1 MTKKIAFLMFLMLFG
16 ANITTN
22 LLAQSVKE
30 FKKEHEQA
38 KLYLREG
45 NYSPAKALFAEL
57 QKPHKNNFFAEN
69 SYYFYALA
77 CFKDKN
83 LSDAEKS
90 LNKMLT
96 QYPDYHKK
104 DEVFY
109 LLANIAFE
117 KKEDNIAFD
126 FLDKMKDIE
135 LSNEAS
141 EMKGFYMVK
150 RDLKMLKNLNAV
162 YPNDK
167 MTAQILIDKLAKD
180 AESIKDIDYMNELI
194 EKYNIDKPSK
204 TRFER
209 SEKLGKNTNKKRDTL
224 HIGVFLPFDLK
235 RTATKKGEKDD
246 LSNTSLNMYQAMRIA
261 KRHLDT
267 TGVFTKIIA
276 YDIRH
281 NPDTL
286 TYMHKKGEFNR
297 IDVFVGPIFDDDF
310 ERALEIAK
318 EKDILIINPMRM
330 NEKYLDYKKAYFFT
344 STSTTQGV
352 QSGEYAAKA
361 FKLNNGIIFHSDTP
375 EDNTLAGNHKQGVE
389 NQKGKIIAM
398 QKIGLSSIANI
409 QKVLA
414 ATDST
419 ALGYVF
425 VASASQ
431 AVAEEVLKLM
441 AEMYPKVPVIVPATW
456 KNFQSL
462 SSEKLSR
469 KNLYFMQPDYV
480 NLAKDGGRFKRAFNL
495 QIYKIRADVNMLTP
509 SIYAY
514 YAYDIMRSFV
524 PLVYE
529 NGLSDFANKI
539 EDAPEMKNT
548 FRGLYYPKGKNDNQY
563 LPIMK
568 YSSEGTLILANPL
581 K

>member
-1 MTKKIAFLMFLMLFG
+1 MCLMLFG
-16 ANITTN
+16 TIITTN
-22 LLAQSVKE
+22 FASKLLAQSVKE
-30 FKKEHEQA
+30 FKKRHEQA

-45 NYSPAKALFAEL
+45 NYSPAKALFSEL
-57 QKPHKNNFFAEN
+57 QKPHKNNHFVEN
-69 SYYFYALA
+69 SYYFYGLTS
-77 CFKDKN
+77 FKDKN
-83 LSDAEKS
+83 FPDAEKS
-90 LNKMLT
+90 LNNLLT
-96 QYPDYHKK
+96 QFPDYQKK

-109 LLANIAFE
+109 LLANIAFD

-135 LSNEAS
+135 LTNEAS
-141 EMKGFYMVK
+141 EMKGFYMIK
-150 RDLKMLKNLNAV
+150 RDLKTLKNLNAV

-167 MTAQILIDKLAKD
+167 MTAQVLIDKLGKE

-194 EKYNIDKPSK
+194 EIYNIDQPSK

-209 SEKLGKNTNKKRDTL
+209 SEKNNKTTNKKRDTL

-286 TYMHKKGEFNR
+286 TYMHKKGEFDR

-310 ERALEIAK
+310 ERALEIAR

-330 NEKYLDYKKAYFFT
+330 NEKYLEYKKAYFFT
-344 STSTTQGV
+344 STPTTQGV

-361 FKLNNGIIFHSDTP
+361 FKLNNGIIFYSDTP
-375 EDNTLAGNHKQGVE
+375 EDNTLVNNHKQGVE

-398 QKIGLSSIANI
+398 QKIGLSTIANI

-419 ALGYVF
+419 TLGYVF
-425 VASASQ
+425 VSSASQ
-431 AVAEEVLKLM
+431 AVAEEVLKQM
-441 AEMYPKVPVIVPATW
+441 AEMYPKVPVIVPALW

-480 NLAKDGGRFKRAFNL
+480 NLSKDGGKFKRAFNL

-524 PLVYE
+524 PLVYK
-529 NGLSDFANKI
+529 NGLSDFEKELEN
-539 EDAPEMKNT
+539 APEMKNT

-568 YSSEGTLILANPL
+568 YGGEGTLILANPL